1 MQNRLKELRK
11 KKKLSQK
18 QFARVFNDFMKSY
31 PQFAVTDQKGQ
42 IKKISYATVSR
53 WETGTTPIPTEYLE
67 TLAKYFRVSIAYF
80 LGERFNGF
88 VDPLSQ
94 SLADTLTNLPPK
106 IAELARSAAYSVI
119 DAYEANKNENS
130 RIRAKA

>member
-1 MQNRLKELRK
+1 MQNRLKNLRK

-18 QFARVFNDFMKSY
+18 QFARVFNDFMNSY

-67 TLAKYFRVSIAYF
+67 ALAKYFRVSMSYL
-80 LGERFNGF
+80 LGERFNES

-94 SLADTLTNLPPK
+94 SLADTLTFLPPK
-106 IAELARSAAYSVI
+106 VAEKAMDAAYSVI
-119 DAYEANKNENS
+119 YSYEANQNEN
-130 RIRAKA
+130 

>member
-1 MQNRLKELRK
+1 MQNRLRELRK

-18 QFARVFNDFMKSY
+18 QFVRAFNDFMKSH

-53 WETGTTPIPTEYLE
+53 WETGTTPIPNKYLE
-67 TLAKYFRVSIAYF
+67 TLAKYFRVSLAYF
-80 LGERFNGF
+80 LGEHFNEF
-88 VDPLSQ
+88 VDPFSQ

-106 IAELARSAAYSVI
+106 IAELAISAAYSVI
-119 DAYEANKNENS
+119 SAYEANQNEKND
-130 RIRAKA
+130 